1 MKSVGA
7 HLLMKEFHPFCKCA
21 SPVAVAQFPGAR
33 CTQAMRLCIGPVKK
47 FAHTVH
53 AHRKLLNCFRA
64 KKQFSSGVIEGRN
77 RESRCEKSA

>member
-53 AHRKLLNCFRA
+53 AHRELLNYFMV
-64 KKQFSSGVIEGRN
+64 KKQVSSGVIAGLN
-77 RESRCEKSA
+77 SQSGCEKSA